1 MEKENEGKHRP
12 GVADVITFLRIMGT
26 LLLVFIQPL
35 STIFLIVYAFTGLT
49 DVLDGWVARK
59 TKTAGDFGA
68 RLDSIADLMFYALM
82 LFKVFP
88 LLWNELPGD
97 VWYTAAAAFA
107 VRIAAYIFAAVKYG
121 KFASM
126 HTYLNK
132 LTGAAVFFIP
142 FLISTNYAAL
152 YCRIVCLIAVV
163 ASAEELLIHILRP
176 TYGANT
182 KSIFQR

>member
-1 MEKENEGKHRP
+1 
-12 GVADVITFLRIMGT
+12 
-26 LLLVFIQPL
+26 
-35 STIFLIVYAFTGLT
+35 
-49 DVLDGWVARK
+49 
-59 TKTAGDFGA
+59 
-68 RLDSIADLMFYALM
+68 MFYALM

-107 VRIAAYIFAAVKYG
+107 VRIAAYIFAAVKYE